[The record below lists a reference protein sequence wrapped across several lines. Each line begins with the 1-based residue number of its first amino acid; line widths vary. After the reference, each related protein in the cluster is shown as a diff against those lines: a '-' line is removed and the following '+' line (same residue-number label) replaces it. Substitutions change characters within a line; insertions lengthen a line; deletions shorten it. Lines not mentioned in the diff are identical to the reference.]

1 MDTRQKE
8 LVSYLIKNTFSV
20 TDYKDLDRRI
30 SGMTANQI
38 IEAME
43 EAKQLI
49 EKLKSS
55 SLGRELM

>member
-8 LVSYLIKNTFSV
+8 LVSYLIKNTFNV
-20 TDYKDLDRRI
+20 ADYKDLDRRI